1 MRSPESPE
9 QVEPLVDVSQCGA
22 VDRVQPPLAV
32 RAYGCKPVVP
42 QHLQMLGYRGLAD
55 RELSLDGCTHG
66 TGRLFSFG
74 EQFEYAPA
82 NRVAEDIERVHKP
95 NAKSSNLY
103 KSSLLL
109 RPVQAGQPTPE
120 ADCTTSSR
128 TCWLADCQDTAA
140 G

>member
-1 MRSPESPE
+1 
-9 QVEPLVDVSQCGA
+9 
-22 VDRVQPPLAV
+22 
-32 RAYGCKPVVP
+32 
-42 QHLQMLGYRGLAD
+42 MLGYRRLAD
-55 RELSLDGCTHG
+55 RELGLDGCTHG

-82 NRVAEDIERVHKP
+82 HRVAEDIERVHKL

-103 KSSLLL
+103 KSSLLP

>member
-1 MRSPESPE
+1 
-9 QVEPLVDVSQCGA
+9 
-22 VDRVQPPLAV
+22 
-32 RAYGCKPVVP
+32 
-42 QHLQMLGYRGLAD
+42 
-55 RELSLDGCTHG
+55 
-66 TGRLFSFG
+66 
-74 EQFEYAPA
+74 
-82 NRVAEDIERVHKP
+82 VHKP

-103 KSSLLL
+103 KSSLLP